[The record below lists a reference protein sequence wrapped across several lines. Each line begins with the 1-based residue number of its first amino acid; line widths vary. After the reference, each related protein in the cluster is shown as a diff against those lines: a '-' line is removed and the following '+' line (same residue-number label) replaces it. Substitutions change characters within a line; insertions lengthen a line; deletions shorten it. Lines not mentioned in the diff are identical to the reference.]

1 MAILARHC
9 RIPFYVCA
17 PLSTLDLGCAGGAD
31 IHIEERPPEE
41 VTERWYAR
49 RMAPQGVKVLNP
61 AFDVTEGIAHH
72 HHRHRAGRGPPAL
85 RGGAAASGDPLTS

>member
-1 MAILARHC
+1 VAILARHC

-61 AFDVTEGIAHH
+61 AFDVTEASLFTAIVTERGVAH
-72 HHRHRAGRGPPAL
+72 PPFAEAL
-85 RGGAAASGDPLTS
+85 RRLATR